1 MVLEK
6 PCLGGTLHTGQF
18 TWAVGNRRAHVHE
31 AEGTARQRFP
41 AAGATGDFGLGGG
54 AADTIL
60 AEAAALVRHRRAAV
74 RDGLPTEVAAHKHL
88 PHGNKHKGQMIRQ
101 WNLKAKPTSCTLA
114 TCLIFTL
121 NRRGDKRWIR
131 NKSNMIITE

>member
-6 PCLGGTLHTGQF
+6 TRLGGTLHTGQF

-54 AADTIL
+54 AADAVL
-60 AEAAALVRHRRAAV
+60 AEATALVRHRRAAV
-74 RDGLPTEVAAHKHL
+74 RDGLPAEVAAHKHL
-88 PHGNKHKGQMIRQ
+88 PHENKYKGRMIRR
-101 WNLKAKPTSCTLA
+101 WNLKAKPTSCMLA

-121 NRRGDKRWIR
+121 NGREDKRWIR
-131 NKSNMIITE
+131 NKSNMIISE

>member
-6 PCLGGTLHTGQF
+6 PCLGATLHTGQF

-31 AEGTARQRFP
+31 AEGAARQRFP

-54 AADTIL
+54 AADAVL

-74 RDGLPTEVAAHKHL
+74 RDGLPAEVAAHKHL
-88 PHGNKHKGQMIRQ
+88 PHGNKHKGRMIRR
-101 WNLKAKPTSCTLA
+101 WNLKAKPTSCTIA
-114 TCLIFTL
+114 TCPIFTL
-121 NRRGDKRWIR
+121 NGRGDKRWIR
-131 NKSNMIITE
+131 NKSNVIISE